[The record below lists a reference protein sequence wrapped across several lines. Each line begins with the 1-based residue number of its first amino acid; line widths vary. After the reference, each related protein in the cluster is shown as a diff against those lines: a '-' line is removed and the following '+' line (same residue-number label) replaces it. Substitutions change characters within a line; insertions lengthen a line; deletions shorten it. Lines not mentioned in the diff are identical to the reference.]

1 MNGLHF
7 KWVWYLQ
14 KIVGT
19 IEGPTKEN
27 DSHDWPFQNKPV
39 GG

>member
-1 MNGLHF
+1 MAYILSGYGTY
-7 KWVWYLQ
+7 K